1 MVFYLSI
8 LSFTSDRLSPG
19 LVAYTSAYPIICKKS
34 WQRGAQPQL
43 ITTFINN
50 SLHMFCPDL
59 SVSNLILQIDT
70 PPWYVN
76 VGRHPRIRL
85 AMACVSKGW
94 EECQL

>member
-8 LSFTSDRLSPG
+8 LLGRTFTNG
-19 LVAYTSAYPIICKKS
+19 LVASSAYPIILQKE
-34 WQRGAQPQL
+34 L
-43 ITTFINN
+43 NN
-50 SLHMFCPDL
+50 SLHMFCSDS

-70 PPWYVN
+70 PPWYEI

-94 EECQL
+94 GECHL